1 MRAAASIRPSVSR
14 LYSDGVKNIPTYHPD
29 SLDKMILVRLKYYKS
44 VAEIPHRVD
53 EAMMTKAK
61 SRARIIVANIMMATT
76 VVCACITIYFAR
88 TNSKNFS
95 LIEENQKRHLMY
107 KKGETGSGSRMG
119 LVTHS
124 KEDQKEE

>member
-1 MRAAASIRPSVSR
+1 M
-14 LYSDGVKNIPTYHPD
+14 G
-29 SLDKMILVRLKYYKS
+29 ILVRVKYYKS

-88 TNSKNFS
+88 SNSKNFS
-95 LIEENQKRHLMY
+95 LIEENQRRHLMY
-107 KKGETGSGSRMG
+107 KKGETGSGSRWG
-119 LVTHS
+119 LSRTVRRTKKKS
-124 KEDQKEE
+124 